1 MNTANTAVSW
11 SLSAA
16 IGVISS
22 AGLYTAPA
30 LIASAQTVTVT
41 ATSVA
46 DPTKS
51 ASTTLSLVPDV
62 VPPVITLTSP
72 SSGAT
77 VSGSVVVTA
86 TASDNVAVTNV
97 QFFVDGTSV
106 GSSASA
112 PYSATWNTAS
122 LPNGSHQVTA
132 TASDAAGNTA
142 SQSAT
147 VTVSNPVTAVTLPVE
162 VVGPNG
168 TTKAVT
174 VNIAAPVSGAQLW
187 MQIHNLKYETEASV
201 QINGGAW
208 IPINTS
214 TVTLQGLAAAYG
226 GIGGGFSTL
235 KLTLPIP
242 SGSLVAGANTVAFR
256 FNGTD
261 GVSSGFRVLQFNFLD
276 SNGNQLVAA
285 TSFVQDDPNT
295 WQAPSTLPADIAA
308 GKVLW
313 QTARLTAPV
322 GGSQVSIQATC
333 GMCHTQDGR
342 DLKYFNYSNQSIA
355 ARSMFHGLSSVQA
368 NQIVSYIRSLN
379 VPNPGRPW
387 NPPYQPGPG
396 LDSLPVSQWA
406 AGAGINAVL
415 DSDAAML
422 PYLAPDGSTAG
433 WAATQYLNPREI
445 PIALQLPDW
454 NRWLP
459 QVHPVDAFGSSFVN
473 SAFNTMYSQIRS
485 QLQPNNP
492 TAYAGIDFN
501 SWYIAG
507 DTIFLVPIESNANWD
522 ANNLRTTVYS
532 AVLWRAV
539 KSWELNQEF
548 GLEGIPQARYGTKAN
563 VRGWYGNATFNTS
576 PNMQHIPAG
585 IGIGNGSE
593 IVRTYLSLI
602 WYQTQLIL
610 NDGQGSE
617 FGTNPLDFPYVY
629 GFVKDLSQQSNG
641 SPEAMLQLLWI
652 TKGLQEETL
661 SGVGP
666 NQGGEG
672 WQPTWVSP
680 EVLVDGA
687 WLSTWSATSSTNRAN
702 LSQGYLQ
709 AWFLE
714 IQSFTP
720 KQFYQGSWASAT
732 DNPATLSPQTTF
744 GGQIWYSLPRLRYY
758 GVDPNLTYQ
767 IAAWAALIW
776 PTGNWRLNNSA
787 TCNAN
792 LQCTSD

>member
-1 MNTANTAVSW
+1 MTKNHRRNGCRLALIQTLGQDSGFTLSPGTSLPFRGTLLLLLALGFLFSGTKSMAATIALAPTSASLEISQQLSFKVTGAAGVVWTISPAVGSISSSGVYTAPSSIPAAQNVTVTATSIWDNSSTASAVISLEPVAVSMTPASSSLSPGQNLVLTTTVSATSNTGLTWSLIPATGSLTPNGTGAVYTPPPSVSRAQAVIISATSTADPTKSASTVVKLIPINVSVTPATSMITSPQTQLLTASISPASGVTWSLSPAMGSLSTAGTSAVYSSPASMSGPQNITVTATSVSDPTRSASSSIFVTPSKISVTIGPHGSALSNGQTVQLSATVMNTANTAVSW

-72 SSGAT
+72 ASGAT
-77 VSGSVVVTA
+77 VSGSIVVTA
-86 TASDNVAVTNV
+86 TASDNVGVTNV
-97 QFFVDGTSV
+97 QFSVDGTSV

-147 VTVSNPVTAVTLPVE
+147 VTVSNPVTSVTLPVE

-242 SGSLVAGANTVAFR
+242 NGSLVAGANTVAFR

-285 TSFVQDDPNT
+285 NSFVQDDPNT

-308 GKVLW
+308 GK
-313 QTARLTAPV
+313 
-322 GGSQVSIQATC
+322 C
-333 GMCHTQDGR
+333 YGR
-342 DLKYFNYSNQSIA
+342 RRDSRHQSEVHKF
-355 ARSMFHGLSSVQA
+355 RSRRRAECV
-368 NQIVSYIRSLN
+368 IPRT
-379 VPNPGRPW
+379 
-387 NPPYQPGPG
+387 
-396 LDSLPVSQWA
+396 
-406 AGAGINAVL
+406 
-415 DSDAAML
+415 DA
-422 PYLAPDGSTAG
+422 
-433 WAATQYLNPREI
+433 I
-445 PIALQLPDW
+445 
-454 NRWLP
+454 
-459 QVHPVDAFGSSFVN
+459 
-473 SAFNTMYSQIRS
+473 
-485 QLQPNNP
+485 
-492 TAYAGIDFN
+492 
-501 SWYIAG
+501 
-507 DTIFLVPIESNANWD
+507 
-522 ANNLRTTVYS
+522 
-532 AVLWRAV
+532 
-539 KSWELNQEF
+539 
-548 GLEGIPQARYGTKAN
+548 
-563 VRGWYGNATFNTS
+563 
-576 PNMQHIPAG
+576 
-585 IGIGNGSE
+585 
-593 IVRTYLSLI
+593 
-602 WYQTQLIL
+602 
-610 NDGQGSE
+610 
-617 FGTNPLDFPYVY
+617 
-629 GFVKDLSQQSNG
+629 
-641 SPEAMLQLLWI
+641 
-652 TKGLQEETL
+652 
-661 SGVGP
+661 
-666 NQGGEG
+666 
-672 WQPTWVSP
+672 
-680 EVLVDGA
+680 
-687 WLSTWSATSSTNRAN
+687 
-702 LSQGYLQ
+702 
-709 AWFLE
+709 
-714 IQSFTP
+714 
-720 KQFYQGSWASAT
+720 
-732 DNPATLSPQTTF
+732 
-744 GGQIWYSLPRLRYY
+744 
-758 GVDPNLTYQ
+758 
-767 IAAWAALIW
+767 
-776 PTGNWRLNNSA
+776 
-787 TCNAN
+787 
-792 LQCTSD
+792 